1 MRDDLDLLQGTW
13 SVTSL
18 EVEGQKM
25 TAGILDGAQIVIK
38 GNRFTSS
45 GMGAVYKGTLK
56 IDSSA
61 KPARLD
67 MNFSAGPE
75 KGNTNLGIYK
85 LDGDT
90 WKLCLAMRGDVRPSK
105 FASQPGSG
113 LALETLTRGKP
124 PKKASLAAE
133 KKFAAP
139 AKTAKGTIATELEG
153 EWQMVSAVMNGVPM
167 EQSAVAWVKRV
178 TVGNETAVYAGP
190 QTMLKA
196 QFTSDPSKSPK
207 TLDYVHTAG
216 SNKGKTTL
224 GIYEFDAGLLRI
236 CMAAPAS
243 PRPSKFESVRGDG
256 ASFTVWKRP

>member
-1 MRDDLDLLQGTW
+1 MREDLDLLQGTW

-18 EVEGQKM
+18 QVEGQKM
-25 TAGILDGAQIVIK
+25 TDGMLDGAQIVIK
-38 GNRFTSS
+38 GNRFTST

-56 IDSSA
+56 IDAAA

-67 MNFSAGPE
+67 MKFSAGPE

-90 WKLCLAMRGDVRPSK
+90 WKLCLAMRGDVRPTK
-105 FASQPGSG
+105 FASPSGSG
-113 LALETLTRGKP
+113 FALETLTRGER
-124 PKKASLAAE
+124 PKKPKAATRL
-133 KKFAAP
+133 
-139 AKTAKGTIATELEG
+139 KTSAGAVATELEG
-153 EWQMVSAVMNGVPM
+153 EWQMVSAVMNGAPM
-167 EQSAVAWVKRV
+167 ESSAVAWVKRV

-196 QFTSDPSKSPK
+196 QFVNDPSKSPK

-224 GIYEFDAGLLRI
+224 GIYELDAGLLRI
-236 CMAAPAS
+236 CMAATGS
-243 PRPSKFESVRGDG
+243 KRPTKFESIRGDG
-256 ASFTVWKRP
+256 ASLTVWKRV

>member
-25 TAGILDGAQIVIK
+25 TAGMLDGAQIVIK
-38 GNRFTSS
+38 GNRFTSM

-56 IDSSA
+56 IDASV

-67 MNFSAGPE
+67 MKFSAGPE

-85 LDGDT
+85 LDEDT

-105 FASQPGSG
+105 FGSTPGSG
-113 LALETLTRGKP
+113 FALETLTRAYAKKP
-124 PKKASLAAE
+124 KAAAKK
-133 KKFAAP
+133 
-139 AKTAKGTIATELEG
+139 KTAIPVEASAGAIATELEG
-153 EWQMVSAVMNGVPM
+153 EWQMVSAVMNGTPM

-178 TVGNETAVYAGP
+178 TVGNATAVYAGP

-196 QFTSDPSKSPK
+196 QFMNDPSKSPK

-224 GIYEFDAGLLRI
+224 GIYKVDARLLRI
-236 CMAAPAS
+236 CMAAPGS
-243 PRPSKFESVRGDG
+243 PRPTKFESFRGDG
-256 ASFTVWKRP
+256 ASCTVWKRA